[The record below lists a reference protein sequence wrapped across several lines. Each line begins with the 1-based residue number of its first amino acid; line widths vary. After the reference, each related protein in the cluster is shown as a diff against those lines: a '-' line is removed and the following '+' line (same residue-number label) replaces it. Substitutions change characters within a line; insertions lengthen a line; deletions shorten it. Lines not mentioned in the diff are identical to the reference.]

1 MRFFAFY
8 AFEVVVAN
16 FLALRVVVRVA
27 FSLSF
32 AFIVVALVVIIRVC
46 VIPSSLARLVATLRA
61 ASSLLAICL
70 FFDFA
75 NFANFRFNN
84 FNYNAFDF

>member
-1 MRFFAFY
+1 VRFFAFY
-8 AFEVVVAN
+8 AFEAVVAN

-32 AFIVVALVVIIRVC
+32 AFVVAALVVIIRVYI
-46 VIPSSLARLVATLRA
+46 IPSSLARSVATLRA
-61 ASSLLAICL
+61 ASSLPAIRL

-75 NFANFRFNN
+75 NFANFRFND
-84 FNYNAFDF
+84 FNCNAFNF